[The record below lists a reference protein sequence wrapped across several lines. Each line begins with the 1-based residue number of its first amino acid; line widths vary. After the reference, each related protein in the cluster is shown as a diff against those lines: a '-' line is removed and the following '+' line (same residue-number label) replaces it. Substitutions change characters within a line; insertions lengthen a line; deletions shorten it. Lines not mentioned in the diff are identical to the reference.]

1 MQVDFN
7 HGIYKDRPAFFGS
20 LLPIDAESYA
30 STQASI
36 DAFYASLRQASAG
49 QREAMLASAIA
60 SLESGAG
67 RGADAAYH
75 QALASGASEDAAKA
89 AAQAVVARVKS
100 QEAAYRQA
108 VLDVA
113 NQEDATR
120 ASSIVTRANEARS
133 LLDKNYGVLAPDYPD
148 PKPPSLV
155 PMLLAGVAAY
165 LALKG

>member
-89 AAQAVVARVKS
+89 AAQKVIQGVKA

-120 ASSIVTRANEARS
+120 ASAITTRTLEARA
-133 LLDKNYGVLAPDYPD
+133 LLNKSYNVLSPDYPD
-148 PKPPSLV
+148 PKPPSGLS
-155 PMLLAGVAAY
+155 MLLLVGAAY